1 MKIHEYQAKTLF
13 DRYGVPIPDG
23 QMADSIDK
31 AVAVYRELG
40 SELCVVKCQI
50 HAGGRGKGHL
60 FRAAGFDPSF
70 IDIDA
75 AGVPHLKPGAP
86 ESMKPALDKG
96 VVLVRSSS
104 DVSAAVVNMLGH
116 ILVTKQTGPE
126 GKLVQRVLIETG
138 CKIAR
143 ELYVAITVD
152 RAKDRVCLMVSA
164 EGGMDIEVVAH
175 ERPEAILKEWYL
187 PDVGLWPWQAREMA
201 FRLGLTHKQQVNGMT
216 KLLLAVS
223 KLFAQTDASLVE
235 INPCVITEDNEV
247 IALDGKITFDDN
259 ADYRHPDLA
268 ELRDLGEEL
277 PAETRASDADLSYIK
292 LDGNIGCLVNGA
304 GLAMST
310 MDIIKLHGGDK
321 HGPANFLDVGGGADA
336 EKVQTAFE
344 IILAD
349 PNVKAILVNIFGGIM
364 RCDTIAEGVVA
375 ASKAVGLKVPLVV
388 RLEGNMRDQGKQILS
403 SSGLNITPADDMTDA
418 AKKVVAA
425 VGG

>member
-13 DRYGVPIPDG
+13 DRFAVPFPDG

-40 SELCVVKCQI
+40 SEICVVKCQI
-50 HAGGRGKGHL
+50 HAGGRGKGKL
-60 FRAAGFDPSF
+60 FRAEGFDPKWIT
-70 IDIDA
+70 IDDK
-75 AGVPHLKPGAP
+75 GVPHLKPGAP
-86 ESMKPALDKG
+86 ASMKPSLDHG
-96 VVLVRSSS
+96 VVLVKSSTE
-104 DVSAAVVNMLGH
+104 VSAAVVNMLGH

-126 GKLVQRVLIETG
+126 GKHVNRVLIETG

-175 ERPEAILKEWYL
+175 ERPDAILKEWYL
-187 PDVGLWPWQAREMA
+187 PDVGLWGWQAREMA
-201 FRLGLTHKQQVNGMT
+201 FRLGLKDKREVAGMT
-216 KLLLAVS
+216 KLLLATTR
-223 KLFAQTDASLVE
+223 LFGETDASLIE
-235 INPCVITEDNEV
+235 INPCVVTDDHEV
-247 IALDGKITFDDN
+247 IALDAKITFDDN
-259 ADYRHPDLA
+259 AHFRHKDMA
-268 ELRDLGEEL
+268 ELRDLSEEL
-277 PAETRASDADLSYIK
+277 PAETRAHDADLSYIK
-292 LDGNIGCLVNGA
+292 LDGDIGCLVNGA

-310 MDIIKLHGGDK
+310 MDIIKLHGGET

-388 RLEGNMRDQGKQILS
+388 RLEGNMRDEGKAILNG
-403 SSGLNITPADDMTDA
+403 SGLNIIAADDMTDA

-425 VGG
+425 VA